1 MDFSEIALTRQS
13 CRSYDAER
21 MVESEKIEAILE
33 TARLAPSACNSQPYF
48 ITVCTH
54 NKQHYFG
61 EINNGEIFLSS
72 LGIHLSSELEKASI
86 YQSCI
91 KVLQYVIMPNHFH
104 AILKVSDSDSY
115 SDTIEIQRVN
125 TLSKYIKGVKA
136 SVTKLANKE
145 KIQFSWQ
152 KSYHDHFIRG
162 IDDLNNISD
171 YISNNVLAWESDCFY

>member
-1 MDFSEIALTRQS
+1 MENNLPQRKPLRAKWLDYNEG
-13 CRSYDAER
+13 
-21 MVESEKIEAILE
+21 M
-33 TARLAPSACNSQPYF
+33 YF
-48 ITVCTH
+48 ITVCTR

-72 LGIHLSSELEKASI
+72 LGIYLSSELEKASI

-145 KIQFSWQ
+145 KIEFSWQ

>member
-1 MDFSEIALTRQS
+1 MENNLPQRKPLRAKWLDYNEGL
-13 CRSYDAER
+13 
-21 MVESEKIEAILE
+21 
-33 TARLAPSACNSQPYF
+33 YF

-72 LGIHLSSELEKASI
+72 LGIYLSSELEKAPL
-86 YQSCI
+86 YQSYI
-91 KVLQYVIMPNHFH
+91 KVLKYVIMPNHFH
-104 AILKVSDSDSY
+104 AILKVSGDDNCCY
-115 SDTIEIQRVN
+115 MIESQQVN
-125 TLSKYIKGVKA
+125 TLSKYIKAVKA
-136 SVTKLANKE
+136 SVTKFANKE
-145 KIQFSWQ
+145 KKQFAWQ